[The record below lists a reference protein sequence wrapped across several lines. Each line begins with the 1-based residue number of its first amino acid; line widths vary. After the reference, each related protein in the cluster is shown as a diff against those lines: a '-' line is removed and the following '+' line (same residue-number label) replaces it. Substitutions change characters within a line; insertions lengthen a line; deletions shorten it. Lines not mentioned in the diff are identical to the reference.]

1 MTREEIIEEGR
12 RVVEVELEAV
22 EALLE
27 RIDDSFAE
35 AVEILYNCRG
45 RVVLTGMGKSGIIAR
60 KIAATMA
67 STGTP
72 SFFLHPAEGVHGDL
86 GMITRGDVVIAI
98 SNSGNTKEVLEVVP
112 VVKRLGLKL
121 IAMTGNRNSEL
132 ARRADVV
139 LDVSVKREACP
150 LGLAPTAST
159 TATLVMGDA
168 LAMALLKRKGFKK
181 EDFAFVHPAGSLGK
195 RLLLKVE
202 DLMHTG
208 SEIPKVLPNTLMKDV
223 VIEISSK
230 RLGMTTVVD
239 EDDRLLGVITDGD
252 LRRIVERMGKA
263 MFDATAKDVMT
274 RNPKTIERDALAIR
288 ALNKMEKFS
297 ITSLVVVDEENRV
310 EGVIHLHDLL
320 KSGIV

>member
-230 RLGMTTVVD
+230 WLGMTTVVD